1 MRKLLLPLMIALLLV
16 SGCKWMRGD
25 SKDNIEPP
33 TELVDIDASIGID
46 KAWSRDI
53 GDTEGRHGLRK
64 PPTVADGRVL
74 VGDLEGK
81 VVAIDAAS
89 GSELWQVESAVRIAS
104 AAGVGDGLAVFGGMD
119 GEVIA
124 LDLETGAERWRS
136 SVSSEV
142 LAAPALARGVVV
154 VRSYDGRLFGLD
166 AADGKRRWLYDRG
179 VPSLTLRGNSAPVI
193 AGGTVYA
200 GYDDGRVVA
209 VRLEDGAPAWEQVV
223 AIGEGRTDLD
233 RMVDVDGMLGLGA
246 AEVYAVTYQGQVAA
260 LATESGQPLWTR
272 EFSSYGGLAL
282 AGDRVLV
289 TDADGVVFAL
299 DRRSGTALW
308 KMDALKYRWPT
319 TPAVQGNHAVVGDLE
334 GWLHW
339 IDLDSGKLAGR
350 TRIGR
355 DAIRAAPVVSA
366 DGALFAITVDGDLAA
381 LRITQP

>member
-1 MRKLLLPLMIALLLV
+1 MRKLLLPLLIALMLV

-25 SKDNIEPP
+25 KKDNIEPP
-33 TELVDIDASIGID
+33 TELVDIESAIAIGE
-46 KAWSRDI
+46 AWSRDI

-64 PPTVADGRVL
+64 PPAVAGDRVL

-81 VVAIDAAS
+81 VVAVDAAT
-89 GSELWQVESAVRIAS
+89 GKELWQVETGIRIAS
-104 AAGVGDGLAVFGGMD
+104 GAGTGDGTAVFGGMD
-119 GEVIA
+119 GEVLA
-124 LDLETGAERWRS
+124 LDLASGAERWRS
-136 SVSSEV
+136 TVSSEV
-142 LAAPALARGVVV
+142 LATPAIARGIVV

-166 AADGKRRWLYDRG
+166 ASDGKRRWLYDRG
-179 VPSLTLRGNSAPVI
+179 VPALTLRGNSAPVI
-193 AGGTVYA
+193 AGGAVYA

-233 RMVDVDGMLGLGA
+233 RMVDVDGMLAIGD
-246 AEVYAVTYQGQVAA
+246 AEVYAVTFQGQVAA

-272 EFSSYGGLAL
+272 EFSSYGGLTL

-289 TDADGVVFAL
+289 TDDEGVVFAL
-299 DRRSGTALW
+299 DRRSGGALW

-319 TPAVQGNHAVVGDLE
+319 TPAVHGEYAVVGDLE

-339 IDLDSGKLAGR
+339 IELDSGKLVGR

-355 DAIRAAPVVSA
+355 DAIRAAPVASA
-366 DGALFAITVDGDLAA
+366 DGSLFAITVDGDLAA
-381 LRITQP
+381 LRIGRP